1 MPWRLCFAAL
11 FSVLIAFAQDFSHI
25 QIEKLTTGHKF
36 VEGPVWSR
44 EGYLIFSDIPA
55 NQILRMVA
63 PPIQENAADEKAE
76 GEKPRIAVW
85 RADSGGANGNALD
98 AQGRLY
104 TCEGRAR
111 RVTRTD
117 KKGKVEILADR
128 WQGKRF
134 NSPNDIVVR
143 RDGHAWFTDPAFG
156 SAADTR
162 QLDFYGVFHIT
173 PKGEL
178 SLAAKWTTRP
188 NGVALSPDGR
198 ILYVADSDRHEVY
211 ALDVDKSGEASNERL
226 FLSGIRGVP
235 DGLRTDEKGNLYV
248 AGSSIWV
255 YSPAGAFQGEIPV
268 GETPSNC
275 TFGDTDF
282 RSLYITARTS
292 VYRTRLD
299 VKGSVQY

>member
-1 MPWRLCFAAL
+1 MPPRLSLAA
-11 FSVLIAFAQDFSHI
+11 VCMVVATFAQDFSQI
-25 QIEKLTTGHKF
+25 RIEKLTTNHKF

-44 EGYLIFSDIPA
+44 EGFLVFSDIPA
-55 NQILRMVA
+55 NQIFRML
-63 PPIQENAADEKAE
+63 PPPLIDEKAE
-76 GEKPRIAVW
+76 GKTIAEPAKIAIW

-104 TCEGRAR
+104 TCEGHGR

-117 KKGKVEILADR
+117 KKGKVEVLADH
-128 WQGKRF
+128 WQSKRF

-162 QLDFYGVFHIT
+162 ELDFNGIFHIS
-173 PKGEL
+173 PKGGL
-178 SLAAKWTTRP
+178 TLAAKWTTRP

-198 ILYVADSDRHEVY
+198 ILYVADSDRHEVH
-211 ALDVDKSGEASNERL
+211 AFDIDRAGEASHDHVL
-226 FLSGIRGVP
+226 IGGISGVP

-248 AGSSIWV
+248 AASSIWV
-255 YSPAGAFQGEIPV
+255 YTPAGALLGDIPV
-268 GETPSNC
+268 GEKPSNC
-275 TFGDTDF
+275 AFGDADF
-282 RSLYITARTS
+282 QTLYITARTS
-292 VYRTRLD
+292 VYRVRLE